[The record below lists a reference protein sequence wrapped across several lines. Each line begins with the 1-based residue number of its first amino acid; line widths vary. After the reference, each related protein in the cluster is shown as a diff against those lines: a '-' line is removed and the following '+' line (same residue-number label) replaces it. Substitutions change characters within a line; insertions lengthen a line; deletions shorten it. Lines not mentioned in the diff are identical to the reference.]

1 MLSIDWREPAGYEYA
16 ETIPAAG
23 FAWEY
28 LRRHDDY
35 RHDYQAMTAH
45 RRLAK
50 DELRAFSERWG
61 LRFPPRS
68 R

>member
-1 MLSIDWREPAGYEYA
+1 
-16 ETIPAAG
+16 
-23 FAWEY
+23 
-28 LRRHDDY
+28 
-35 RHDYQAMTAH
+35 MTAH